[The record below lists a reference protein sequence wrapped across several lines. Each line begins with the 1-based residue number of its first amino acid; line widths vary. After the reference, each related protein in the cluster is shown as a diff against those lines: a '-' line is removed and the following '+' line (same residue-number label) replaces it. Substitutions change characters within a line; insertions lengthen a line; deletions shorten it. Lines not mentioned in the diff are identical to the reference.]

1 VRRYLVLATV
11 CFIFFI
17 LPLQVF
23 IIGDY
28 TGIGIQGA
36 VYRFQTSGYGTYF
49 FPITREIIFVL
60 NGTLTGKTALSV
72 LLWAMGSVVL
82 TITTL
87 YSFLQVRDTAEKY
100 FRYIAYGLVASCIA
114 FLGSCIAQYGFFFQ
128 GPAGISLPAGI
139 VAILF
144 WIAVLHYYNHFVA
157 STDKE

>member
-1 VRRYLVLATV
+1 MAAV

-36 VYRFQTSGYGTYF
+36 VYRFQISGYGTYF

-72 LLWAMGSVVL
+72 LLWVTGSVML
-82 TITTL
+82 TITTF
-87 YSFLQVRDTAEKY
+87 YSFLHVRETAENY
-100 FRYIAYGLVASCIA
+100 FRYVTYGLVGSCIA

-139 VAILF
+139 IAILS
-144 WIAVLHYYNHFVA
+144 WIVIFHYYHRLFPGE
-157 STDKE
+157 SKE